1 MSGLLARRCRVPA
14 HLGDDLLTLPAVL
27 KYGGNAGR
35 RLDRRALAWD
45 RRPNGTEMGLTYVE
59 GTLIG
64 PTGQDRRL
72 VLFRGQQRNLNS
84 GVARDMNEPDVLYR

>member
-1 MSGLLARRCRVPA
+1 MRRFRVPG

-27 KYGGNAGR
+27 QYGGDAGR

-59 GTLIG
+59 GAHRTC
-64 PTGQDRRL
+64 GQDPRL
-72 VLFRGQQRNLNS
+72 VLFRGQQRNLNP
-84 GVARDMNEPDVLYR
+84 GAARDMDELDVLYR